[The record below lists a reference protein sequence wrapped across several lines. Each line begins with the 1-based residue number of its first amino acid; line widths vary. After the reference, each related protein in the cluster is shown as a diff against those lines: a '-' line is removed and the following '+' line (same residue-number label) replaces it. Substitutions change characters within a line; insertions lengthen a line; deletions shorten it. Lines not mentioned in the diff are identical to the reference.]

1 MGRTIEATALKKVL
15 VLTIESEETSC
26 EELAGLL
33 ANLDAEVVEVVRQRR
48 EYPDSRFYLGRGK
61 VESLVGK
68 IAELGIDYVVV
79 DDEISPLQAK
89 NLENTLKVPVKDR
102 TQVILDV
109 FARHAT
115 TKEGKLQVELAQL
128 QYELPRLVGE
138 GRSLS
143 RLGGGVGTRGP
154 GEPKLE
160 ERRRQIRERI
170 NMLRKELNELKKDR
184 DQQRKL
190 RSDSELATV
199 SIVGYT
205 NAGKSCLL
213 AALSSDPSI
222 TVSSKLFSTLAPV
235 VRRVKLPDGRVALFK
250 DTVGF
255 IRKVPHTIVEAF
267 KSTLEEI
274 CYSDVII
281 LLVDATDPEYA
292 EKIRVAEEVLSELH
306 ADAIPRLLVFNKI
319 DLLTEEKIELLSDMY
334 PSAMF
339 VSALKRIGIDALLN
353 EVCRMLEKSE
363 VEEEFFVG
371 LDHLHTLEK
380 FREKVAIKKS
390 VFTDE
395 GLIVRVKARESVL
408 KKLAI
413 LLNGGM
419 KTCES

>member
-48 EYPDSRFYLGRGK
+48 EFPDSRFYLGRGK

-79 DDEISPLQAK
+79 DGEISPLQAK

-170 NMLRKELNELKKDR
+170 NALRKELNELKKDR

-213 AALSSDPSI
+213 AALSSDSSI

-319 DLLTEEKIELLSDMY
+319 DLLTEEKIELLSDVY

>member
-1 MGRTIEATALKKVL
+1 MGRTIETTTLKRVL

-48 EYPDSRFYLGRGK
+48 EFPDSRFYLGRGK
-61 VESLVGK
+61 VESLAEK
-68 IAELGIDYVVV
+68 ISQLGIDYVVV

-235 VRRVKLPDGRVALFK
+235 VRRVKLPNGRVALFK

-255 IRKVPHTIVEAF
+255 IKKVPHTIIEAF
-267 KSTLEEI
+267 RSTLEEI

-281 LLVDATDPEYA
+281 LLVDVTDPEYA
-292 EKIRVAEEVLSELH
+292 EKIRVAEEVLTELR

-319 DLLTEEKIELLSDMY
+319 DLLTE
-334 PSAMF
+334 
-339 VSALKRIGIDALLN
+339 
-353 EVCRMLEKSE
+353 
-363 VEEEFFVG
+363 
-371 LDHLHTLEK
+371 
-380 FREKVAIKKS
+380 KKS
-390 VFTDE
+390 SFC
-395 GLIVRVKARESVL
+395 R
-408 KKLAI
+408 
-413 LLNGGM
+413 
-419 KTCES
+419 TCIRLRCS